1 MNRKNFLKTSTIAT
15 AGLLLPIGVVASGQ
29 KTKKKVIVLGA
40 GLAGLTA
47 AWELVQAGH
56 EVIVV
61 EARDRS
67 GGRVLTLREGFTSG
81 LTAEA
86 GAMSFNDNYFN
97 LFRYVKLFN
106 IPYESL
112 KSPAVRSPSGN
123 TVYHLR
129 GKRIVSDNGKTDW
142 PYELKPEERE
152 GSITNRY
159 IQPLLDGLHDATIS
173 NSLYDWAR
181 SIDSKTLLQLVAER
195 GASPGAQEIIRLT
208 TWYCDRQ
215 GRASAAWNLLPVLQS
230 VRSKEVYSFPGGVD
244 NLSMA
249 FAVRLG
255 GRIRFGTEVVSIKND
270 SSSIEVIVKAAGKQ
284 ESISGDR
291 LVCTIPFSVLQNIDI
306 APSLSAFKKEIIT
319 GLYYTPT
326 TRVFMEVRKRFWE
339 SSGENGSAMTDLPI
353 GQVQKHPMIKTGKEG
368 ERAILEGHA
377 RGQDALQLDKMSND
391 KRLKFTLEEMNKVHP
406 NVSEYYEGGI
416 SKSWKLDPYSLG
428 AHSLFLPGQ
437 ITSWL
442 PEIIR
447 PEGRIH
453 FAGEHTSIYS
463 ASMEGAIES
472 GARAA
477 KEINEV

>member
-15 AGLLLPIGVVASGQ
+15 AGLLLPISVVASGP
-29 KTKKKVIVLGA
+29 KKKKKVIVLGA

-47 AWELVQAGH
+47 AWELIQAGH
-56 EVIVV
+56 DVMVV
-61 EARDRS
+61 EARNRS

-97 LFRYVKLFN
+97 LLRYVKLFK

-112 KSPAVRSPSGN
+112 KTPAIRSPSGN
-123 TVYHLR
+123 TVYYLR
-129 GKRIVSDNGKTDW
+129 GKRIVADNGKIDW
-142 PYELKPEERE
+142 PYELKSEERE

-159 IQPLLDGLHDATIS
+159 IQPLLDGVHDATIS
-173 NSLYDWAR
+173 NSLYDWAH
-181 SIDSKTLLQLVAER
+181 SIDNKTLLQLVAEN
-195 GASPGAQEIIRLT
+195 GASAGAQEIIRLT

-230 VRSKEVYSFPGGVD
+230 IRSKDVYSFPGGVD
-244 NLSMA
+244 SLSTA
-249 FAVRLG
+249 FTIRLG
-255 GRIRFGTEVVSIKND
+255 ERIRFNTEVVSIKNTPNSVD
-270 SSSIEVIVKAAGKQ
+270 VIVNAAGKE
-284 ESISGDR
+284 ESIRGDR
-291 LVCTIPFSVLQNIDI
+291 MVCTIPFSVLKNIHI
-306 APSLSAFKKEIIT
+306 SSSLSAFKKEIIA

-339 SSGENGSAMTDLPI
+339 SNGENGSAMTDLPI

-391 KRLKFTLEEMNKVHP
+391 KRLKFTLDQMNKVHP
-406 NVSEYYEGGI
+406 NLSDYYEGGI
-416 SKSWKLDPYSLG
+416 SKSWQLDPYSLG

-463 ASMEGAIES
+463 GSMEGAIES

>member
-1 MNRKNFLKTSTIAT
+1 MNRRNFLKKSTSAAT
-15 AGLLLPIGVVASGQ
+15 GLLLPIGLAASGQ

-61 EARDRS
+61 EARNRS

-86 GAMSFNDNYFN
+86 GGMSFNDNYFN
-97 LFRYVKLFN
+97 LLHYVKLFN

-112 KSPAVRSPSGN
+112 STPVIRNTGGN

-129 GKRIVSDNGKTDW
+129 GRRIVPANGKIDW
-142 PYELKPEERE
+142 PYDLKPEERE
-152 GSITNRY
+152 GSLTDRY
-159 IQPLLDGLHDATIS
+159 IQPLLNGVKDTSLS

-181 SIDSKTLLQLVAER
+181 SMDNKTLQQVLAES
-195 GASPGAQEIIRLT
+195 GASEGAQEIIRVT
-208 TWYCDRQ
+208 TWYADREA
-215 GRASAAWNLLPVLQS
+215 RASAARNLLPVLQGAG
-230 VRSKEVYSFPGGVD
+230 SKNVYSFPGGVD
-244 NLSMA
+244 NLSTA

-255 GRIRFGTEVVSIKND
+255 ERIRFGAEVVSIKND
-270 SSSIEVIVKAAGKQ
+270 PNSVEVMVSIAGKQ
-284 ESISGDR
+284 ESIRADR
-291 LVCTIPFSVLQNIDI
+291 VVCTIPFTVLKNINI
-306 APSLSAFKKEIIT
+306 SPSLSPPKKDIIAN
-319 GLYYTPT
+319 LSYAPT
-326 TRVFMEVRKRFWE
+326 TRVFLEVKERFWE
-339 SSGENGSAMTDLPI
+339 GNGENGSAMTDLTI
-353 GQVQKHPMIKTGKEG
+353 GQVQKHPMIKTGREG
-368 ERAILEGHA
+368 DRAILEGHA
-377 RGQDALQLDKMSND
+377 RGQDAIQLDKMSND
-391 KRLKFTLEEMNKVHP
+391 NRLKFALEQMNKVHP
-406 NVSEYYEGGI
+406 TVFDYYEGGI
-416 SKSWKLDPYSLG
+416 SKSWQLDPYALG
-428 AHSLFLPGQ
+428 AYSLFLPGQ